1 MPKLKL
7 TAARS
12 RPAHLAA
19 LKAPEGCEAPVLVL
33 RAADGTECL
42 AEKDPCGSAYQVMLP
57 AMAAGES
64 CDLEIEEKDGA
75 EPAAGVACE
84 QAEGRVAVS
93 LAGSPFMTFHHS
105 ADYPKPVINPILT
118 PGGTNMLREPMAAY
132 TKAEHPWQRG
142 LTLMQGAINGV
153 DCWNEPDPQVSGR
166 TEQDSLEVLH
176 GPLSL
181 TLASENSWYQ
191 GDRPLMAD
199 SRSYRLF
206 ATARETAI
214 LDIALT
220 LKAVHWPVAIGGTKE
235 AGFLCIR
242 VNPTMNAS
250 DGGTMRNV
258 YGAAD
263 ETGCWSKSSHW
274 MDYYGP
280 VGDETVGFAIF
291 DHADNFRYPTT
302 WHVRGYGLFA
312 PNPWMFREDH
322 QLAENE
328 SLTFRWR
335 VVIHTGDTDSAGIP
349 GLFLDYADGTR
360 AAWQEG

>member
-1 MPKLKL
+1 MPKLTL
-7 TAARS
+7 TAPRS
-12 RPAHLAA
+12 RPAHLATIPA
-19 LKAPEGCEAPVLVL
+19 AEGCEAKLLSL
-33 RAADGTECL
+33 RAPDGAEFL
-42 AEKDPCGSAYQVMLP
+42 AERSPSADEFQVMLP
-57 AMAAGES
+57 ALEAGASCECEVAAV
-64 CDLEIEEKDGA
+64 EEAGAADGV
-75 EPAAGVACE
+75 GYT
-84 QAEGRVAVS
+84 QADDRVEVS
-93 LAGSPFMTFHHS
+93 LGGSPFMTFIHS

-118 PGGTNMLREPMAAY
+118 PGGTNMLREPMEAY

-153 DCWNEPDPQVSGR
+153 DCWNEPDPNESGR
-166 TEQDSLEVLH
+166 TAQDSLDICH

-181 TLASENSWYQ
+181 TLASENTWYQ
-191 GDRPLMAD
+191 GDKPLMAD

-206 ATARETAI
+206 ATDRSSAI
-214 LDIALT
+214 MDIALT
-220 LKAVHWPVAIGGTKE
+220 LKAIHGPVTIGGTKE

-250 DGGTMRNV
+250 DGGNMRNS

-263 ETGCWSKSSHW
+263 ETGCWSKSAHW

-291 DHADNFRYPTT
+291 DHEDNLRYPTT

-322 QLAENE
+322 QIAENGT
-328 SLTFRWR
+328 LTFRWR
-335 VVIHTGDTDSAGIP
+335 VIVHTGCTDSGDIP
-349 GLFLDYADGTR
+349 ALFLDYADGLR
-360 AAWQEG
+360 AEWVEG